1 MTKPARILAAALAIT
16 LIGTLPAVSDPRIK
30 PRIPLPAPS
39 TASVLSSSSSSS
51 GHRDFH
57 QESSTSREF
66 KDGLVS
72 GIGLPDA
79 DSAAKAADS
88 LSATSSSS
96 VSHPH

>member
-16 LIGTLPAVSDPRIK
+16 LIGTLPALSGPRIK

-39 TASVLSSSSSSS
+39 MASVLSSSSSSS

-57 QESSTSREF
+57 QESSASREF

-72 GIGLPDA
+72 GIGFPA
-79 DSAAKAADS
+79 DDGAAKSADG
-88 LSATSSSS
+88 LSSTSWSSM
-96 VSHPH
+96 SHPH